1 MIKDIF
7 LKPINRDI
15 EGVIKADDRSNL
27 IREIQEYVVTKE
39 IKHKLVE
46 FIDSYLNEESS
57 NGVWISGFF
66 GSGKSHLLKMLAL
79 LMENWKD
86 GDCSI
91 LESFSEKCK
100 DDEILVADIKKAV
113 SIPSNSIL
121 FNIDQKADLI
131 SKQQTDAL
139 LAAFVKVFDE
149 YCGYYGK
156 QGYIAKFER
165 DLDKRGIYTEFK
177 QEYKA
182 ISGKEWE
189 IGREEAILESANISH
204 AFENV
209 SGSEAGQDKR
219 ILDKYRQDYKL
230 SIEDF
235 ALQVGDYISAQPDN
249 FRLNFFVDEVGQFI
263 ADNTKLMLNMQT
275 IAESLAT
282 KCKGRAWI
290 VVTSQ
295 EDLDAILGEMTQ
307 SSGND
312 FSKILGR
319 FKTTLNLT
327 SANVDEVIQKR
338 LLQKKESVF
347 DCLSELYH
355 NHKNSFR
362 TMFDFVDGAQ
372 TYRVFEDREEFI
384 YCYPFIP
391 YQFAIFQKAI
401 KALSVNH
408 AFQGKYRSVGE
419 RSMLGVF
426 QQVVKDLQNKPV
438 GDIATFDLMFDGI
451 RRSINSQIQS
461 AIIHA
466 ENQLQDVFA
475 IKLLKVLFM
484 LKYVEDFR
492 GTVANISILMMN
504 SFDADISALRKQV
517 QEALSK
523 LETQTYIQ
531 RNGELYEY
539 LTDEEKDVE
548 TQIKN
553 TPVDDMSLLDRLD
566 EILFTSGQILKSLKI
581 RYEDNKQDFQFTRRI
596 DKKQFGREY
605 EIAIQVI
612 TPYSEYYDFED
623 DKQITAHALG
633 KSELTILLPA
643 DKRFWVDLKIAIQ
656 TEKCYAQNYNSLLKE
671 SAKKIL
677 GDKRDMNRDRLVS
690 IKNKLAELI
699 CSAKFYLGGEPLAE
713 DQDTN
718 VTDANQR
725 IGNAFQLL
733 IAKVYP
739 YLKMLGEVSYTEQ
752 DIGKCL
758 DNSQLMAEYSLA
770 LSEAEQEVF
779 SHIST
784 QAREGKKSTVQEVT
798 DKFSKK
804 PYGWG
809 FYAILCQLA
818 KLYAQARIEV
828 FGDATSLEN
837 GALEKALKNSQK
849 HSSLVIQ
856 TLQEYTSSQLRHL
869 KELAQTL
876 FNKPAEEAEAKA
888 LAKEVST
895 RMQELVQKL
904 EALVVQKDSYP
915 FLSNLEPVIGLFK
928 NAVDKHHSWYYGE
941 FLSTEENYITAK
953 LELIDP
959 IQAFWIS
966 GQKNIYDELRSFI
979 RDQEPNFIYL
989 DSGKISELLTG
1000 FADPEIYK
1008 GNRIQKL
1015 KTIYDILAD
1024 KLERLLA
1031 QEFQKALNRF
1041 DDLHNKLKSFKRYQQ
1056 CEVELT
1062 SNIEKVFAYVAS
1074 QIKAQ
1079 SLIAVIKDIRQ
1090 RFEEQEYP
1098 KLLQSLKP
1106 KAINKGEDLGI
1117 AEEPDTI
1124 DVRIS
1129 NLTGLIDRGILSTES
1144 DVEVYISKLHDVMYE
1159 EIAHGNR
1166 IIID

>member
-1 MIKDIF
+1 MIIKDIF
-7 LKPINRDI
+7 LKPVDRDI

-46 FIDSYLNEESS
+46 FIESYLSEKSS
-57 NGVWISGFF
+57 TGVWISGFF
-66 GSGKSHLLKMLAL
+66 GSGKSHLLKMLSL

-86 GDCSI
+86 GECSI
-91 LESFSEKCK
+91 LESFTEKCK

-113 SIPSNSIL
+113 AIPSNSIL

-139 LAAFVKVFDE
+139 LAVFVKVFDE

-165 DLDKRGIYTEFK
+165 DLDKRGVYSIFK
-177 QEYKA
+177 DEYKGL
-182 ISGKEWE
+182 SGKDWE
-189 IGREEAILESANISH
+189 DGRELAILESANISL
-204 AFENV
+204 AFEKAT
-209 SGSEAGQDKR
+209 GSKEGQDKK

-235 ALQVGDYISAQPDN
+235 ALQVWDYISTQPVDY
-249 FRLNFFVDEVGQFI
+249 RLNFFVDEVGQFI

-295 EDLDAILGEMTQ
+295 EDLDAIVGEMSQ

-338 LLQKKESVF
+338 LLQKQESVY
-347 DCLSELYH
+347 DSLSELYH
-355 NHKNSFR
+355 TNKNSFK
-362 TMFDFVDGAQ
+362 TIFDFVDGAQ

-384 YCYPFIP
+384 HCYPFIP
-391 YQFAIFQKAI
+391 YQFSIFQKAI

-408 AFQGKYRSVGE
+408 AFQGKHRSVGE

-426 QQVVKDLQNKPV
+426 QQVVKDVQKKPV

-451 RRSINSQIQS
+451 RRSINGQIQS
-461 AIIHA
+461 AIINA
-466 ENQLQDVFA
+466 ENNLQDEFA

-484 LKYVEDFR
+484 LKYVKDFR
-492 GTVANISILMMN
+492 GTVANVSILMMN
-504 SFDADISALRKQV
+504 SFDADISDLRKQV

-531 RNGELYEY
+531 RNGEMYEY
-539 LTDEEKDVE
+539 LTNEEKDVE

-553 TPVDDMSLLDRLD
+553 TPVDDMSMLDKLD
-566 EILFTSGQILKSLKI
+566 EILFTSGQIVKSLKI
-581 RYEDNKQDFQFTRRI
+581 RYDDNKQDFQFTHRV
-596 DKKQFGREY
+596 DKKQYNKEY

-612 TPYSEYYDFED
+612 TPYSEYYDFDD
-623 DKQITAHALG
+623 DKQIIAHALG
-633 KSELTILLPA
+633 KPELTILLPA
-643 DKRFWVDLKIAIQ
+643 DKRFWDDLKIAIQ

-677 GDKRDMNRDRLVS
+677 SEKKDLNKDRLVNV
-690 IKNKLAELI
+690 KNRLAELI
-699 CSAKFYLGGEPLAE
+699 CAAKLYLGGEQVSE
-713 DQDTN
+713 DQDTY

-725 IGNAFQLL
+725 VCSAFQLL

-739 YLKMLGEVSYTEQ
+739 YLKMLGGVSYTEQ

-758 DNSQLMAEYSLA
+758 DNSQIVADYSLA

-779 SHIST
+779 SHINT
-784 QAREGKKSTVQEVT
+784 QAREGKKSTVQDII

-809 FYAILCQLA
+809 FYAILCQLS

-856 TLQEYTSSQLRHL
+856 TLQEYTPSQLRRL
-869 KELAQTL
+869 KEISQTL
-876 FNKPAEEAEAKA
+876 FNKPAEETEAKA

-904 EALVVQKDSYP
+904 EALVAQKDSYP
-915 FLSNLEPVIGLFK
+915 FLSNLEPVIVLLK
-928 NAVDKHHSWYYGE
+928 KAVAKHHSWYYSE
-941 FLSTEENYITAK
+941 FLSTEDEYIQAK
-953 LELIDP
+953 LDLIDP
-959 IQAFWIS
+959 IQAFWGS
-966 GQKNIYDELRSFI
+966 GQKSIYDEISGFI
-979 RDQEPNFIYL
+979 KEQEPNFNYL
-989 DSGKISELLTG
+989 DSGKLKELQDG
-1000 FADPEIYK
+1000 FADPDIYK
-1008 GNRIQKL
+1008 GNRIQQL
-1015 KTIYDILAD
+1015 KIKYDILKD
-1024 KLERLLA
+1024 KLVRLITDERS
-1031 QEFQKALNRF
+1031 K
-1041 DDLHNKLKSFKRYQQ
+1041 
-1056 CEVELT
+1056 
-1062 SNIEKVFAYVAS
+1062 AS
-1074 QIKAQ
+1074 QIIEQYQTDLNNDPDFIDAESGIKDAVIGIFERAKTKITETRI
-1079 SLIAVIKDIRQ
+1079 IAVIKDIIN
-1090 RFEEQEYP
+1090 RFNDVDYP
-1098 KLLQSLKP
+1098 EIIRLIHVKQDEGIPEKP
-1106 KAINKGEDLGI
+1106 RIKVQIKSI
-1117 AEEPDTI
+1117 
-1124 DVRIS
+1124 RIS
-1129 NLTGLIDRGILSTES
+1129 YPS
-1144 DVEVYISKLHDVMYE
+1144 DEISSEAELRSYMQAMNQALLREIKKGNIVSLNE
-1159 EIAHGNR
+1159 EETK
-1166 IIID
+1166 

>member
-1 MIKDIF
+1 MLIKDIF
-7 LKPINRDI
+7 LKPIDRDI

-39 IKHKLVE
+39 IKQKLVE
-46 FIDSYLNEESS
+46 FVDAYLSEKSS
-57 NGVWISGFF
+57 TGVWISGFF
-66 GSGKSHLLKMLAL
+66 GSGKSHLLKMLSL

-86 GDCSI
+86 GDFSI

-113 SIPSNSIL
+113 AITSDSIL

-139 LAAFVKVFDE
+139 LAVFVKVFDE

-165 DLDKRGIYTEFK
+165 DLDKRGIYNGFK
-177 QEYKA
+177 QDYKA

-189 IGREEAILESANISH
+189 VGREEAILESANISL
-204 AFENV
+204 AFEKATGN
-209 SGSEAGQDKR
+209 EAGQDKK

-235 ALQVGDYISAQPDN
+235 ALQVWDYISAQPGD

-295 EDLDAILGEMTQ
+295 EDLDAIVGEMTQ

-338 LLQKKESVF
+338 LLQKKEHVF
-347 DCLSELYH
+347 DELSELYH

-391 YQFAIFQKAI
+391 YQFSIFQKAI

-408 AFQGKYRSVGE
+408 AFQGKHRSVGE

-426 QQVVKDLQNKPV
+426 QQVVKDIQSKPV
-438 GDIATFDLMFDGI
+438 GNIATFDLMFDGI

-461 AIIHA
+461 AIINA
-466 ENQLQDVFA
+466 ENQLQDEFA
-475 IKLLKVLFM
+475 IKLLKILFM
-484 LKYVEDFR
+484 LKYVKDFR
-492 GTVANISILMMN
+492 GTVANISILMMD
-504 SFDADISALRKQV
+504 SFDADISDLRKKV
-517 QEALSK
+517 QEALYK

-539 LTDEEKDVE
+539 LTNEEKDVE

-553 TPVDDMSLLDRLD
+553 TPVDDMSMLEKLD
-566 EILFTSGQILKSLKI
+566 EILFTSGQIVKSLKI
-581 RYEDNKQDFQFTRRI
+581 RYEDNKQDFQFTHRV
-596 DKKQFGREY
+596 DKKQYNKEY
-605 EIAIQVI
+605 EMAIQVI
-612 TPYSEYYDFED
+612 SPYSEYYDFDD
-623 DKQITAHALG
+623 DKQIIAHALG
-633 KSELTILLPA
+633 KPELTILLPA
-643 DKRFWVDLKIAIQ
+643 DKRFWDDLKMAIQ

-677 GDKRDMNRDRLVS
+677 SDKRDLNRDRLVNV
-690 IKNKLAELI
+690 KNRLAELI
-699 CSAKFYLGGEPLAE
+699 CSAKFYLGGEQIAD

-725 IGNAFQLL
+725 ICTAFQLL
-733 IAKVYP
+733 IDKVYP
-739 YLKMLGEVSYTEQ
+739 YLKMLGGVGYNEQ
-752 DIGKCL
+752 GIGKCL
-758 DNSQLMAEYSLA
+758 DNSQIVADYSKT

-779 SHIST
+779 SHINT
-784 QAREGKKSTVQEVT
+784 LAREGKKSTVQDVI

-818 KLYAQARIEV
+818 KLYAQSRIEV
-828 FGDATSLEN
+828 FGDASNLEN
-837 GALEKALKNSQK
+837 SALEKALKNSQK

-856 TLQEYTSSQLRHL
+856 TLQEYTPSQLRRL
-869 KELAQTL
+869 KELSQTL
-876 FNKPAEEAEAKA
+876 FNKPAEEIEAKA
-888 LAKEVST
+888 LAKEVSS
-895 RMQELVQKL
+895 RMAELVQKL
-904 EALVVQKDSYP
+904 ESLVAQKNIYP
-915 FLSNLEPVIGLFK
+915 FLSNLEPVILLMK
-928 NAVDKHHSWYYGE
+928 TAVGKHHSWYYGE
-941 FLSTEENYITAK
+941 FLSTEEEYIKAK
-953 LELIDP
+953 LESIDP
-959 IQAFWIS
+959 IQAFWSS
-966 GQKNIYDELRSFI
+966 GQKGVYNEISKFI
-979 RDQEPNFIYL
+979 RDQEPNFNYL
-989 DSGKISELLTG
+989 DAGKLSELITG

-1008 GNRIQKL
+1008 GNRIQLL
-1015 KTIYDILAD
+1015 KVKYDILKD
-1024 KLERLLA
+1024 KLDRLITDEGL
-1031 QEFQKALNRF
+1031 R
-1041 DDLHNKLKSFKRYQQ
+1041 
-1056 CEVELT
+1056 
-1062 SNIEKVFAYVAS
+1062 AS
-1074 QIKAQ
+1074 QVIEQHQAELCQDPGYIAADSALKDAVDGRFEGVKTKIAATKI
-1079 SLIAVIKDIRQ
+1079 IAVIKDILN
-1090 RFEEQEYP
+1090 RFIDVEYSEIMSLIHKEP
-1098 KLLQSLKP
+1098 DVKIPDKPRLRVSIKSIKIHYPNNEIDCETGLRAYIQALNQSLLWEIK
-1106 KAINKGEDLGI
+1106 KGNIIQLKED
-1117 AEEPDTI
+1117 
-1124 DVRIS
+1124 
-1129 NLTGLIDRGILSTES
+1129 
-1144 DVEVYISKLHDVMYE
+1144 K
-1159 EIAHGNR
+1159 
-1166 IIID
+1166 